1 MKHFPKDWLPILL
14 LITMIAYSVS
24 VPMMIEDGT
33 PEEEDLAKALT
44 LSKRFFWRTMME
56 NWECLDKEMAIDPKE
71 IGAKHEIELKQICE
85 RWKVKALATD
95 AFLKSWESHEG
106 ESISSSSANILKTGL
121 KPLFS
126 AGGRELQLS
135 SAMEAIKAAYRVLF
149 GWRAAAEFNT
159 KIDFMNLSDF
169 LRINNA
175 QKISPKGKLNQS
187 KLEEK
192 ENGQKRDYL
201 EEYYEKLKN
210 LDFTEKNDC
219 FLEYWD
225 SIQELGLDMEMTCK
239 KDIMEVSESLFRRAV
254 PNTKKMHLERFVG
267 EVFFNYTHLIRNPM
281 LKKYPDELKE
291 LEPLLDPCE
300 EAKLKVKKTEGTS
313 SSG

>member
-1 MKHFPKDWLPILL
+1 MH
-14 LITMIAYSVS
+14 Y
-24 VPMMIEDGT
+24 
-33 PEEEDLAKALT
+33 
-44 LSKRFFWRTMME
+44 
-56 NWECLDKEMAIDPKE
+56 
-71 IGAKHEIELKQICE
+71 
-85 RWKVKALATD
+85 
-95 AFLKSWESHEG
+95 LKSWESHEG

-210 LDFTEKNDC
+210 LVSKAKIKNTRPLDVKISKTINLGNKMEKKIEKEKGTVNETLIDDKYKQIEDFTEKNDC

-239 KDIMEVSESLFRRAV
+239 K
-254 PNTKKMHLERFVG
+254 
-267 EVFFNYTHLIRNPM
+267 
-281 LKKYPDELKE
+281 
-291 LEPLLDPCE
+291 
-300 EAKLKVKKTEGTS
+300 
-313 SSG
+313 